1 MPGRIRLDL
10 EVVGG
15 VDVFRRL
22 QHLRI
27 EGHDTFVRGMV
38 IVEGEPRVGV
48 QLAPNHIPPDWPDG
62 THRSNRSTSTCGSR
76 TSRVGIDGAVEHA
89 AQKALWVARSVAS
102 NTTT

>member
-38 IVEGEPRVGV
+38 IVEGEPPVGV
-48 QLAPNHIPPDWPDG
+48 QLAPNLQGSKTPI
-62 THRSNRSTSTCGSR
+62 RLVTCGFARSGR
-76 TSRVGIDGAVEHA
+76 RSDRRESPSLKPSENPAASRVG
-89 AQKALWVARSVAS
+89 
-102 NTTT
+102 